1 MLNNNLEWSFYTRT
15 DRKRK
20 KDGKTPMYLRFYENG
35 KLTKAKSLGLYINP
49 QDWNSEKQRLDKDSE
64 DVKVNEI
71 LSAVKTRLQKE
82 YQQCVVD
89 QDVCTERLIG
99 VINEKKETVT
109 LISIFEKHNADMKR
123 QIGKNFTV
131 STHKKYKTTLNHV
144 QSFLKQIGKKDVD
157 VTKIS
162 TPFLYNFEE
171 YLKNN
176 GCSQNT
182 ASKYLTHLR
191 KVVYIAIKKGHKKDN
206 PFIDYTFTYEKKSP
220 KFLTGNELQR
230 IQQKEFDIERLGYI
244 KDLFLFACETGLSF
258 SDLMSLKEEDIQE
271 DSDGDQFIYTH
282 RIKTGNGFTVPLT
295 KRAKQLIK
303 KYDSLP
309 TLLPTVSNQK
319 MNAYLKEIADLC
331 GITKKLTSH
340 VARHTF
346 ATQMITKGVAL
357 ETVKEMLGHSRM
369 SSTEIYAKVTPI
381 KIKKEM
387 RQAGFM

>member
-1 MLNNNLEWSFYTRT
+1 MLNNNLDWLFFPRK

-20 KDGKTPMYLRFYENG
+20 KDGKSQLYLRFKENG
-35 KLTKAKSLGLYINP
+35 TIAKTKSLGLYVHYN
-49 QDWNSEKQRLDKDSE
+49 DWDSDKQRLRKDSE
-64 DVKVNEI
+64 DVKINEI
-71 LSAVKTRLQKE
+71 LSAVETRLQKE

-89 QDVCTERLIG
+89 QDVHAERLVK
-99 VINEKKETVT
+99 VIDEEDETVT
-109 LISIFEKHNADMKR
+109 LISIFEDHNNRMSN

-144 QSFLKQIGKKDVD
+144 RSFLKEIGKKDVD

-206 PFIDYTFTYEKKSP
+206 PFIDYNFTYEKKSP

-282 RIKTGNGFTVPLT
+282 RIKTGNGFTVPLS
-295 KRAKQLIK
+295 KSAKQLIE
-303 KYDSLP
+303 KYESLP
-309 TLLPTVSNQK
+309 TLLPTISNQK

-331 GITKKLTSH
+331 KITKKLTSH